1 MRNSDE
7 QPQRRSGEL
16 RPMSLYDT
24 QERETQEAEQ
34 HSISEDDSAYEMPRR
49 GSSAIN
55 RSRLLTNPRA
65 NTTSTQ
71 AMPIPQR
78 RAGLQRQPTGAAAP
92 PPMATRKS
100 KQPQE
105 SLLQQLFKGKVHWL
119 LPLGIGMIAMLV
131 LWEVGTLAVAW
142 GRTEYNNLTYGMPRT
157 YQTDFVVGHNDSPQ
171 HPSHFMAVNL
181 NHQAI
186 VIEFPGGNPQNA
198 KSYVVPYYILGQDSN
213 QVPVTVSFQDVNGD
227 GKPDMIVHIHL
238 QSQDQTFVFINTG
251 KAFRAPTS
259 SDHIHLNS

>member
-1 MRNSDE
+1 MRNSDQ

-16 RPMSLYDT
+16 RPISLYDT
-24 QERETQEAEQ
+24 SEQETWETEQ
-34 HSISEDDSAYEMPRR
+34 NAVAEDDSAYRMPRS
-49 GSSAIN
+49 GSAIN
-55 RSRLLTNPRA
+55 RSRMVTPPRT
-65 NTTSTQ
+65 NTTSMQ
-71 AMPIPQR
+71 AAPLNQR
-78 RAGLQRQPTGAAAP
+78 RAGLQRPPTGGFASP
-92 PPMATRKS
+92 PIASRNRMR
-100 KQPQE
+100 QQE
-105 SLLQQLFKGKVHWL
+105 SLLQHLFKGKVHWL

-131 LWEVGTLAVAW
+131 LWEVGTLALSW

-157 YQTDFVVGHNDSPQ
+157 YQTDFVVGHSDSPQ

-213 QVPVTVSFQDVNGD
+213 LIPVTVNFQDVNGD

-238 QSQDQTFVFINTG
+238 QSQDQTFIFINTG
-251 KAFRAPTS
+251 KAFRSPTS